1 VTNNFFVHS
10 VEMHFTYCGDDAKF
24 LQSCRSV
31 LPEGGPTP
39 EEVLKEV
46 KEQRERRLRAPT
58 EAEERAKLIAEKY
71 VPLHKEIYAF
81 DEQSMLSP
89 EFLTLVNSFRRAGRK
104 VSASLLK
111 ELEQDHLL
119 HTTRRG
125 IFTFPVLK
133 EAFCD
138 RLEDELKHFLE
149 SGLPHTA
156 PNTMNRF
163 GIIMAELGFG
173 TMIQPLVQEYVDV
186 LATALLPN
194 HTKGLDSYRAFTVL
208 YDADKE
214 DGDKSLAMHY
224 DNSEVTLNINIGGT
238 WQGGSVDFYGLATEL
253 DAGEQPVA
261 NVLLKRG
268 HAVFHAGWELHQA
281 QPVCSGRRHN
291 LILWCRSSGIRNH
304 CCPMCS
310 STPRVIPTSLLA
322 HEGFTVPPC
331 RMGVSVGDD
340 DDELYD

>member
-1 VTNNFFVHS
+1 
-10 VEMHFTYCGDDAKF
+10 MHFSYSGDDAQF
-24 LQSCRSV
+24 LRSCQAA

-39 EEVLKEV
+39 EQVLAEV
-46 KEQRERRLRAPT
+46 KEQREKRLKAPF
-58 EAEERAKLIAEKY
+58 EAEERAKIIAEKY
-71 VPLHKEIYAF
+71 IPKHRHIYTFNA
-81 DEQSMLSP
+81 EAMLCPS
-89 EFLTLVNSFRRAGRK
+89 FLTLVTAFRQAGKK
-104 VSASLLK
+104 VTTGLLK
-111 ELEQDHLL
+111 ELEGEGLL
-119 HTTRRG
+119 DKVRRG
-125 IFTFPVLK
+125 IWTFPVLK
-133 EAFCD
+133 ESFCD
-138 RLEDELKHFLE
+138 QLEEELSHFLA

-173 TMIQPLVQEYVDV
+173 ALIQPLVRDYVDI

-208 YDADKE
+208 YDAEAE

-224 DNSEVTLNINIGGT
+224 DNAEVTLNINIGGA

-261 NVLLKRG
+261 NVVLKRG

-281 QPVCSGRRHN
+281 QPVSSGRRHN
-291 LILWCRSSGIRNH
+291 LILWCRSSGIRNF

-310 STPRVIPTSLLA
+310 SAPRVLPTSALSD
-322 HEGFTVPPC
+322 EGFTTPPC
-331 RMGVSVGDD
+331 QRGAEVNGDD
-340 DDELYD
+340 DDDLYS